1 MRANVRA
8 IHGIGDFVPGWFSV
22 PKTPVVAMKR
32 TGMGDFVPGYF
43 AVPQTPVGAKR
54 PGMSGLGCGSDC
66 GCGPCRS
73 HNGMG
78 QIDFSLTGDGISQSL
93 VGSFGITSVPA
104 VPNWIIY
111 AGGIA
116 IIYAIYSSERHGRRR

>member
-1 MRANVRA
+1 MRANVQA
-8 IHGIGDFVPGWFSV
+8 IHGIGDFVPGWFAV
-22 PKTPVVAMKR
+22 PQNPVVMKK

-73 HNGMG
+73 GNGMG
-78 QIDFSLTGDGISQSL
+78 QVDLSLTGSGIVTSLEGALSQT
-93 VGSFGITSVPA
+93 GWPA
-104 VPNWIIY
+104 VPNWVFY

-116 IIYAIYSSERHGRRR
+116 IIYALYSSEKHGRRR